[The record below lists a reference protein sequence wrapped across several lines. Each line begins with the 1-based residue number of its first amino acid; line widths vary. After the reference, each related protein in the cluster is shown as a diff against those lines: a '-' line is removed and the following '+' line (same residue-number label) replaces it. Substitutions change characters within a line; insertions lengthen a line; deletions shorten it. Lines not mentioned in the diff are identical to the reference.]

1 MSIPTSFEGVSRF
14 LKDNDALI
22 KEIRDAA
29 SNAKD
34 KLRSLADRAEAN
46 QNDTKKLVDEV
57 GAFRFKVAGR
67 LDTKERQKKLLLQI
81 EEAQRKIQKYRDDPT
96 MLGLL
101 QSDLSVY
108 YLELGNTYLEEP
120 IERMVAF
127 SQEEADE
134 IRGLLQGA
142 TLDAE
147 KRQDLAA
154 ILAAAVQ
161 VSKVMLKVAVKLT
174 V

>member
-1 MSIPTSFEGVSRF
+1 MSIPESFEEVSRF
-14 LKDNDALI
+14 LKENDDLV

-29 SNAKD
+29 AGAKD
-34 KLRSLADRAEAN
+34 KLQSLADRVEAN
-46 QNDTKKLVDEV
+46 RNATTKLVKGMGAFPFAVANRQDTKD
-57 GAFRFKVAGR
+57 
-67 LDTKERQKKLLLQI
+67 RQKKLLLQI
-81 EEAQRKIQKYRDDPT
+81 EIAQRKIQKYRDDPT

-120 IERMVAF
+120 VERMVAF
-127 SQEEADE
+127 SREEAVE
-134 IRGLLQGA
+134 ISGLLQSA

-154 ILAAAVQ
+154 ILDAAVQ
-161 VSKVMLKVAVKLT
+161 VSKAVLKVAVKLT

>member
-1 MSIPTSFEGVSRF
+1 MSIPESFEEVGRF
-14 LKDNDALI
+14 LRENDDLV

-29 SNAKD
+29 AGAKD
-34 KLRSLADRAEAN
+34 KLQSLADRVETNRNATTKLVKGMGAFPFAVAKR
-46 QNDTKKLVDEV
+46 QDTKD
-57 GAFRFKVAGR
+57 
-67 LDTKERQKKLLLQI
+67 RQKKLLLQI
-81 EEAQRKIQKYRDDPT
+81 EIAQRKIQKYRDDPT

-120 IERMVAF
+120 VERMVAF
-127 SQEEADE
+127 SREEAVE
-134 IRGLLQGA
+134 ISGLLQSA
-142 TLDAE
+142 ALDAE

-154 ILAAAVQ
+154 VLDAAVQ
-161 VSKVMLKVAVKLT
+161 VSKAVLKVAVKLT

>member
-1 MSIPTSFEGVSRF
+1 MSIPASFEGVSRF
-14 LKDNDALI
+14 LKDNDDLI

-29 SNAKD
+29 LSAKG
-34 KLRSLADRAEAN
+34 KLRSLADRVEAHRN
-46 QNDTKKLVDEV
+46 ASTNLVKEMGAFPCKVAKRQDTKD
-57 GAFRFKVAGR
+57 
-67 LDTKERQKKLLLQI
+67 RQKKLLLQI
-81 EEAQRKIQKYRDDPT
+81 EKAHRKIQRYRDDPP
-96 MLGLL
+96 MLALI

-120 IERMVAF
+120 VERMVAF

-147 KRQDLAA
+147 KRKDLAA
-154 ILAAAVQ
+154 VLDAAVQ
-161 VSKVMLKVAVKLT
+161 VSKAVLKVAVKLT